1 MGWSVDAKYI
11 GIYLNDHLAGSVV
24 GGELAKRAASSNS
37 GTELGDFLA
46 ELAEEIDDEREV
58 LKSLLDHYGVAQNRF
73 KMPIAWT
80 AEKLGRLKP
89 NGHLTGYSPL
99 SRLVELEGLMLG
111 VTGKLG
117 MWRVL
122 SATQSGLESF
132 GLDELIVQAEA
143 QRDGLEKWRLEAAQM
158 AFGAGAQA
166 PSA

>member
-1 MGWSVDAKYI
+1 MDTKLL

-46 ELAEEIDDEREV
+46 GLAQEIDDERQV
-58 LKSLLDHYGVAQNRF
+58 LKSILDHIGVPQNRF
-73 KMPIAWT
+73 KAPIAWG

-89 NGHLTGYSPL
+89 NGQLTGYSPL

-117 MWRVL
+117 MWRAL
-122 SATQSGLESF
+122 HANQTGLESF
-132 GLDELIVQAEA
+132 GLEDLIAQAEA
-143 QRDGLEKWRLEAAQM
+143 QRDGLEKRRLEAAGM
-158 AFGAGAQA
+158 AFGTGAA
-166 PSA
+166 ATSA